1 MAIQEKQVQVLKQFF
16 ATREQVLDDI
26 NKDGYWPTTL
36 ITPVAGE
43 LPVHWHD
50 SEVHAYVIEGS
61 TWILDAATGTRLPMD
76 AGDKLIIPVGALH
89 AEGDTSTPM
98 VYIVALPDARPTKDF
113 LRMQMTAYVPGTS
126 AAAS

>member
-1 MAIQEKQVQVLKQFF
+1 MAVQVLKKFF

-26 NKDGYWPTTL
+26 KQDGYWPTTL
-36 ITPVAGE
+36 ITPVSGQ

-50 SEVHAYVIEGS
+50 SEVHAYVMEGS
-61 TWILDAATGTRLPMD
+61 TWILDAESGTRLPME

-98 VYIVALPDARPTKDF
+98 VYIVALPDARPMNEF
-113 LRMQMTAYVPGTS
+113 LRMQKTAYVPGTS
-126 AAAS
+126 AVA

>member
-1 MAIQEKQVQVLKQFF
+1 MAIQVLKQFF

-26 NKDGYWPTTL
+26 KKDGYWPTTL
-36 ITPVAGE
+36 ITPVSGE

-50 SEVHAYVIEGS
+50 SEVHAYVIDGS
-61 TWILDAATGTRLPMD
+61 TWILDAETGTRLPMQT
-76 AGDKLIIPVGALH
+76 GDKLIIPVGALH

-98 VYIVALPDARPTKDF
+98 IYIVALPDARPMNEF
-113 LRMQMTAYVPGTS
+113 LRMQKSAYLPGTV